1 MEWWKFNG
9 YGFFVW
15 GSYLTAMLVVL
26 VENAMLAARHRR
38 ARADAADREAFDEAG
53 TGTGIGAGIGIGAGT
68 VTGTATMTRTGRAA

>member
-15 GSYLTAMLVVL
+15 GSYLTALAVVI

-38 ARADAADREAFDEAG
+38 ARADAADREAFDEASTG
-53 TGTGIGAGIGIGAGT
+53 TGTGTMTGT
-68 VTGTATMTRTGRAA
+68 VTGPGTMTRTGRAA